1 MRKTVGELVAELQEF
16 PDYWVT
22 NVEAV
27 HTRTSPDGVVVE
39 VGGRDRGEDT

>member
-1 MRKTVGELVAELQEF
+1 MRKTVGELVAELLEL

-27 HTRTSPDGVVVE
+27 HTRTSSDGVLVE